1 MAAEAKVSQT
11 MKKKEIIEEYDRLL
25 DEFKRETAAR
35 KEAESRLSE
44 LEKRKNGEAL
54 DAGLQTTVDS
64 ALEGTN
70 RLRTLIGTTLN
81 DLGNKLTQQAEKL
94 EQLTRAARLQESR
107 LKDLHDI
114 EYAADTMAKLADAYA
129 QEREQ
134 LEKEYASR
142 SASLEEDYVQRSE
155 ELKRSYTERKDQLE
169 QEIEDT
175 RAQWKTEVDD
185 TKKARER
192 EQVEYE
198 YNRDRSRR
206 LEEDEYAE
214 KRATTE
220 RELRL
225 LREEAE
231 KDIAARV
238 EEIARKEEEFARMT
252 SEIEEFPERLE
263 AAVQNA
269 RAEAV
274 AQLKKE
280 MEHKAA
286 LVDVER
292 EWEKKALE
300 QTIANL
306 REVNGSLEKK
316 IVSLSKDLSDARKQL
331 NVIAEKAVEGTSISR
346 AFESVNQITHSQART
361 LEKPSKE

>member
-1 MAAEAKVSQT
+1 MMAEAKVSQT

-25 DEFKRETAAR
+25 DEFKREAAAR

-44 LEKRKNGEAL
+44 LEKRKDEEAL
-54 DAGLQTTVDS
+54 DAGLETTVVS
-64 ALEGTN
+64 ALEGTS

-81 DLGNKLTQQAEKL
+81 DLGDKLTQQAEKL
-94 EQLTRAARLQESR
+94 EQLTRAVRLQESR
-107 LKDLHDI
+107 LKDLHNI

-142 SASLEEDYVQRSE
+142 STDLEEGYVQRLE
-155 ELKRSYTERKDQLE
+155 ELERVYTERKNQLE

-192 EQVEYE
+192 EQAEYE

-214 KRATTE
+214 QRAVTE
-220 RELRL
+220 RELRS

-238 EEIARKEEEFARMT
+238 EEIELREEEFARMA
-252 SEIEEFPERLE
+252 SEIEEFPQRLQ
-263 AAVQNA
+263 AAVDVA
-269 RAEAV
+269 RSEAIAE
-274 AQLKKE
+274 LEKE
-280 MEHKAA
+280 MGHKAA

-316 IVSLSKDLSDARKQL
+316 IMSLSKDLSDARKQL

-346 AFESVNQITHSQART
+346 AFESVNQITHNQARMS
-361 LEKPSKE
+361 EKPAKE